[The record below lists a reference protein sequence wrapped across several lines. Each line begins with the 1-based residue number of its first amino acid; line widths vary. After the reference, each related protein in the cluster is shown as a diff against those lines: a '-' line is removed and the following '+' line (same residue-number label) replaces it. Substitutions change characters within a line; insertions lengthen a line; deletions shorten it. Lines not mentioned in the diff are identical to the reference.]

1 MTEKAPIRVLRELT
15 PKEKES
21 FGVLRLWLE
30 NNRSMHLDINNQRL
44 RAFFQ
49 DVPIEDIRVV
59 EDCEEGGY

>member
-1 MTEKAPIRVLRELT
+1 MTDKSLIRALRELT
-15 PKEKES
+15 PREKES

-30 NNRSMHLDINNQRL
+30 NNRSMHGDVNNQRL

-49 DVPIEDIRVV
+49 DVPIDDIRVV